1 LLLQKLKVGRPQDL
15 VDAES
20 IVSRMQG
27 KMDRRCSVVIFLA
40 TLLVTGT
47 ARHVRLR

>member
-27 KMDRRCSVVIFLA
+27 KMDRRYLA
-40 TLLVTGT
+40 HWANRLGIR
-47 ARHVRLR
+47 AERAHVLR